1 MNTCTVF
8 TVLHDVEVCGCTPL
22 MTSALSDVKSQCDS
36 FYYLK
41 RLLLVTNSDVRR
53 YFNTLTEKQQLFESQ
68 HHIQT
73 LLICKKKKNL
83 KILKLFIMNLIQTQ
97 LKQFWTC
104 SDSAHQH
111 TGEIWVCAVQKQVI
125 SGETLSR
132 CVLWMQTSN
141 FFHLHTTQ

>member
-41 RLLLVTNSDVRR
+41 RLLLVTNIDVRR
-53 YFNTLTEKQQLFESQ
+53 YFNMLTEKQQLFESQ

-73 LLICKKKKNL
+73 LIICKKKKCKDTKTIYYELDTNTA
-83 KILKLFIMNLIQTQ
+83 KT
-97 LKQFWTC
+97 
-104 SDSAHQH
+104 
-111 TGEIWVCAVQKQVI
+111 
-125 SGETLSR
+125 
-132 CVLWMQTSN
+132 VLNM
-141 FFHLHTTQ
+141 F